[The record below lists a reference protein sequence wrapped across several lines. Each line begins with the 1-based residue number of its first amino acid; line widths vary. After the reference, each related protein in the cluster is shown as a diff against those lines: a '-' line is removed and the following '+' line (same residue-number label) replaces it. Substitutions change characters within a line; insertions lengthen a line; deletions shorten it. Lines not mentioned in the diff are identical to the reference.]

1 MKKIL
6 IVEDDL
12 ALLETLKT
20 FLEIENFEVLTA
32 DDGDK
37 GFQLALQEKADL
49 IVLDI
54 NLPTINGYEVCRKIR
69 A

>member
-1 MKKIL
+1 MKRIL

-20 FLEIENFEVLTA
+20 FLETENFEVITA

-37 GFQLALQEKADL
+37 GLQLGL
-49 IVLDI
+49 
-54 NLPTINGYEVCRKIR
+54 
-69 A
+69 